1 MSAVRHVLV
10 IDDEADL
17 RDVIQMSLE
26 LRPSWSVSTAPSG
39 RVGIDVARRE
49 HPDAILL
56 DMMMPEMDGPETLQR
71 LKADPATAAI
81 PVVFLTAKVQA
92 SGQDVVPTGAA
103 GLIRKPFDPL
113 TLGDEVAA
121 LLGWDP

>member
-1 MSAVRHVLV
+1 VTAHRHVLV

-26 LRPSWSVSTAPSG
+26 LAGSWSVSTAASG

-56 DMMMPEMDGPETLQR
+56 DMMMPEMDGPETLAR
-71 LKADPATAAI
+71 LRDDPETAAI

-92 SGQDVVPTGAA
+92 SGVDVTPPGAA

-113 TLGDEVAA
+113 TLADELAA
-121 LLGWDP
+121 LLGWEA

>member
-1 MSAVRHVLV
+1 MSTGRHLLV

-26 LRPSWSVSTAPSG
+26 LRGSWSVSTASSG
-39 RVGIDVARRE
+39 RVGIDLARRE

-71 LKADPATAAI
+71 LKGDPGTAGI

-92 SGQDVVPTGAA
+92 SGQDVPPPGSA

-113 TLGDEVAA
+113 TLADEVAA
-121 LLGWDP
+121 LLGWEP